1 MSNEDIMIQL
11 ADSQELLKS
20 RMESLTG
27 EIKYLKTVI
36 RSTNC
41 NLERP
46 KTVLPPL
53 KIRQYRPLDDELVL
67 KKRAPLSSK

>member
-20 RMESLTG
+20 RMESLTE

-36 RSTNC
+36 RSTNS
-41 NLERP
+41 NLEQPR
-46 KTVLPPL
+46 TVLPPL
-53 KIRQYRPLDDELVL
+53 KKRQYKPLDDELEL
-67 KKRAPLSSK
+67 EKRAALSSK